1 MANNNHKNNQKND
14 NRGTSGTNNEYQK
27 MLDNRSNQMNI
38 NHPEYKGA
46 KNGK

>member
-1 MANNNHKNNQKND
+1 MANNNHKNNQN
-14 NRGTSGTNNEYQK
+14 NSNPRTAGTNHAYKK

-38 NHPEYKGA
+38 NYPEYKGV